1 MDRGPY
7 RRGPRSVPP
16 WTAVRTAVYRGSLC
30 HVPRPSPNEDP
41 KRGTPVPTEAPGI
54 RAAGG
59 DPWTAVNGSRLHG
72 RRSHSH
78 GRRPRS
84 HGPRSQFHGR
94 RSLFMDRDPVFMD
107 RDPDFMDRG
116 PIFMDGGPVF
126 MDGGPIFVDRGPV
139 RRPAGRNGTLLVLS
153 VQFHFPH
160 EQTYFSLKRQCFF
173 CPRPGVRGART
184 AVRGMDAV
192 HESGTA
198 VHENGTAVH
207 EIGTAVHE
215 NGTAVRPR
223 IQGSYG
229 EGQNAPF

>member
-1 MDRGPY
+1 
-7 RRGPRSVPP
+7 
-16 WTAVRTAVYRGSLC
+16 
-30 HVPRPSPNEDP
+30 
-41 KRGTPVPTEAPGI
+41 
-54 RAAGG
+54 
-59 DPWTAVNGSRLHG
+59 
-72 RRSHSH
+72 
-78 GRRPRS
+78 
-84 HGPRSQFHGR
+84 
-94 RSLFMDRDPVFMD
+94 MDRDPVFMD

-192 HESGTA
+192 HE
-198 VHENGTAVH
+198 NGTAVH

-229 EGQNAPF
+229 EGQNAPFWIGLNLATLTRPAGLQGRPAHGGKSLDQKYMSGQVTRCPRDSAVRCI

>member
-1 MDRGPY
+1 
-7 RRGPRSVPP
+7 
-16 WTAVRTAVYRGSLC
+16 
-30 HVPRPSPNEDP
+30 
-41 KRGTPVPTEAPGI
+41 
-54 RAAGG
+54 
-59 DPWTAVNGSRLHG
+59 
-72 RRSHSH
+72 
-78 GRRPRS
+78 
-84 HGPRSQFHGR
+84 
-94 RSLFMDRDPVFMD
+94 MDRDPVFMD

-198 VHENGTAVH
+198 VHEIGTAVHENGTAVH

-229 EGQNAPF
+229 EGQNAPFWIGLNLATLTRPAGLQGRPAHGGKSLDQKYMSGQVTRCPRDSAVRCI